1 MKDSGVEWIGEI
13 PDDWIP
19 VKVKYLS
26 TLNGRI
32 GWQGLTSNEYQDS
45 GPYLIT
51 GTDFKNGHIDW
62 DTCVHITLKRYEE
75 ATQIQIKNE
84 DLLITKDGTIGK
96 VAIVDGLD
104 EKASLNSGV
113 LLIRPINYGQYA
125 VKFCYYI
132 LLSDIFWKWYES
144 THTGNSTIKHLYQE
158 KFKEFS
164 YPLPPL
170 PIQYAISLYLNT
182 KCSLIDSTIEKE
194 REIIGKLKEYR
205 QAVITEAVTKG
216 IREGVPMKES
226 GVEWIGEIPY
236 HWNVSK
242 LKYISSSIGDGLHGT
257 PEYDDEGDYYF
268 INGNNIG
275 HKHLEIKENTRRV
288 NIEEYN
294 KNKVQF
300 FGNTLLI
307 SLNGTVGDLSF
318 YQFEPIILSKSAGYI
333 NLKEIVSINYVY
345 YFLQAEPTKNYF
357 NISFSG
363 TTINN
368 LSLATLRATSL
379 PFPSLPEQ
387 QEIADYLDA
396 KCSDIDATIQ
406 KRELAIEKLT
416 AYKQSLIYECV
427 TGKKEVL
434 G

>member
-1 MKDSGVEWIGEI
+1 
-13 PDDWIP
+13 
-19 VKVKYLS
+19 
-26 TLNGRI
+26 
-32 GWQGLTSNEYQDS
+32 
-45 GPYLIT
+45 
-51 GTDFKNGHIDW
+51 
-62 DTCVHITLKRYEE
+62 
-75 ATQIQIKNE
+75 
-84 DLLITKDGTIGK
+84 
-96 VAIVDGLD
+96 
-104 EKASLNSGV
+104 
-113 LLIRPINYGQYA
+113 
-125 VKFCYYI
+125 
-132 LLSDIFWKWYES
+132 LSDIFWKWYES

-396 KCSDIDATIQ
+396 KCSGIDATIQ

-427 TGKKEVL
+427 TGKREVAA
-434 G
+434 